1 MPTLGFLKKKRT
13 REGNTDPS
21 ASNSNPTSPVTPTS
35 ASKFHE
41 SLPAPRPLTG
51 AGTGTGTSTGTGQAG
66 AAVPP
71 SATSVPQNHGD
82 GSSNHGSSNTHTHG
96 NNNQPQQQQQ
106 PMNSAANLNAP
117 LQSNPSQ
124 YHQPQPQSQS
134 QSYTTAAHPVHATT
148 TAPNPTPVP
157 AGTDSQTF
165 PSINNLINHPQ
176 HEHAAPPNDLNPNHH
191 SNHQHS
197 QTLAPPGQQG
207 PLSPHG
213 VPPPPSASPGTDP
226 TRPQHHQQQQQGF
239 QPPPPPPPPNNV
251 PSASPAAST
260 TMQQHQ
266 TQQPAG
272 LPQQQQHHYQP
283 GAVGHPQA
291 QPVSQPRVTKGKYSL
306 NDFDIQRTLGTG
318 SFGRVHLVQSKH
330 NQRFYAVKVLKKAQ
344 VVKMKQVEH
353 TNDERRMLSDV
364 KHPFLITLWGTFQD
378 LKNLYMVMD
387 FVEGGELF
395 SLLRKSGRFPNPVAK
410 FYAAEVTLALE
421 YLHSKNIIYRDLKP
435 ENLLLDRHGHLK
447 ITDFGFAKRVPD
459 KTWTLCG
466 TPDYLAPEVVSNKGY
481 NKSVDWW
488 SLGILIYEMLCG
500 YTPFWDGGSP
510 MKIYENIT
518 KGVVKYPGYI
528 NPDAQNLLE
537 RLITADLT
545 KRLGNLFGGS
555 QDVKNHPWFAEV
567 TWDRLARK
575 DIDAPYTP
583 PVKAGTGDAS
593 QFDRYPEE
601 SDKYG
606 VQGGTDEFGHLF
618 TEF

>member
-13 REGNTDPS
+13 KDDPADAQGPKSPNTPTKTGFFHRHRLSSNANHHKQQSPSQSDSQSPSQSQQQVNSSLSEKEQQSKLLPQSGHLDAGIPASVQSLSPGTVAPGVSPFVPASAQEQPATSGAQEDQQPEQSQNQSQQPDPMVLDGAVSSPESNNAATADKSNHVAIVGSPGADAAQASDKSNTANNLASPPPENDVAAAGNDHT
-21 ASNSNPTSPVTPTS
+21 NSHAPPTSGQQASLTPMVS
-35 ASKFHE
+35 
-41 SLPAPRPLTG
+41 P
-51 AGTGTGTSTGTGQAG
+51 GTEPKQQTSTMQSQMQQQ
-66 AAVPP
+66 PP
-71 SATSVPQNHGD
+71 ST
-82 GSSNHGSSNTHTHG
+82 
-96 NNNQPQQQQQ
+96 QQQQSDAVQ
-106 PMNSAANLNAP
+106 KS
-117 LQSNPSQ
+117 
-124 YHQPQPQSQS
+124 
-134 QSYTTAAHPVHATT
+134 
-148 TAPNPTPVP
+148 
-157 AGTDSQTF
+157 G
-165 PSINNLINHPQ
+165 
-176 HEHAAPPNDLNPNHH
+176 
-191 SNHQHS
+191 
-197 QTLAPPGQQG
+197 
-207 PLSPHG
+207 
-213 VPPPPSASPGTDP
+213 
-226 TRPQHHQQQQQGF
+226 HQQQPSQGG
-239 QPPPPPPPPNNV
+239 
-251 PSASPAAST
+251 S
-260 TMQQHQ
+260 
-266 TQQPAG
+266 
-272 LPQQQQHHYQP
+272 L
-283 GAVGHPQA
+283 
-291 QPVSQPRVTKGKYSL
+291 PRVTKGKYSL
-306 NDFDIQRTLGTG
+306 ADFDILRTLGTG

-364 KHPFLITLWGTFQD
+364 KHPFLITLWGTFVD
-378 LKNLYMVMD
+378 TKNLYMVMD

-500 YTPFWDGGSP
+500 YTPFWDSGSP
-510 MKIYENIT
+510 MKIYENIL
-518 KGVVKYPGYI
+518 KGKIKYPAYI

-545 KRLGNLFGGS
+545 KRLGNLYAGS
-555 QDVKNHPWFAEV
+555 QDVKSHPWFAEV

-583 PVKAGTGDAS
+583 PVKAGAGDAS

-601 SDKYG
+601 VEQYG
-606 VQGGTDEFGHLF
+606 TTKGNDEYGYMF

>member
-1 MPTLGFLKKKRT
+1 MPSLGFLKKKRT
-13 REGNTDPS
+13 REGNSDPS
-21 ASNSNPTSPVTPTS
+21 ASNPTSPVTPTS
-35 ASKFHE
+35 RSKSISKAFGS
-41 SLPAPRPLTG
+41 SLLPR
-51 AGTGTGTSTGTGQAG
+51 S
-66 AAVPP
+66 
-71 SATSVPQNHGD
+71 SRNSTSVPAA
-82 GSSNHGSSNTHTHG
+82 HTNAQPHQQQ
-96 NNNQPQQQQQ
+96 QPQQQHPQQ
-106 PMNSAANLNAP
+106 VGSHQAGTAP
-117 LQSNPSQ
+117 QSNLPSASVQ
-124 YHQPQPQSQS
+124 Q
-134 QSYTTAAHPVHATT
+134 TTAANEAERQQTMNSVQQPSYA
-148 TAPNPTPVP
+148 
-157 AGTDSQTF
+157 AGNAMQHDPQSL
-165 PSINNLINHPQ
+165 PSINNLINPPQ
-176 HEHAAPPNDLNPNHH
+176 QQQHDAQGNSYTNNAQPNAQYLASIDAR
-191 SNHQHS
+191 SG
-197 QTLAPPGQQG
+197 QT
-207 PLSPHG
+207 
-213 VPPPPSASPGTDP
+213 VSPGTDP
-226 TRPQHHQQQQQGF
+226 ALLQQQQQQALPQPAMQPQQHEFQQQQHQPPPQQQHHQPQQQPQHQAHHQQQ
-239 QPPPPPPPPNNV
+239 
-251 PSASPAAST
+251 PSN
-260 TMQQHQ
+260 
-266 TQQPAG
+266 G
-272 LPQQQQHHYQP
+272 
-283 GAVGHPQA
+283 
-291 QPVSQPRVTKGKYSL
+291 SQMRTTKGKYSL
-306 NDFDIQRTLGTG
+306 GDFEILRTLGTG

-378 LKNLYMVMD
+378 IKNIYMVMD

-500 YTPFWDGGSP
+500 YTPFWDSGSP
-510 MKIYENIT
+510 MKIYENIL
-518 KGVVKYPGYI
+518 KGKVKYPAYV
-528 NPDAQNLLE
+528 NADAQNLLE

-545 KRLGNLFGGS
+545 KRLGNLYGGPG
-555 QDVKNHPWFAEV
+555 DVKNHPWFSEV

-583 PVKAGTGDAS
+583 PVKAGAGDAS
-593 QFDRYPEE
+593 QFDRYPEDPE
-601 SDKYG
+601 KYG
-606 VQGGTDEFGHLF
+606 QTGGSDEFGHLF